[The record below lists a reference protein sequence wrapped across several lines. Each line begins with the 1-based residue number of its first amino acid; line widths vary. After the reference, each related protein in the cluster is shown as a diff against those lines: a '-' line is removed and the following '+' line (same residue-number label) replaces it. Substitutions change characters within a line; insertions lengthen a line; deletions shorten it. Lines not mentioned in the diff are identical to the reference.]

1 MKSVTLPAGKYKLEA
16 WGASGG
22 GRNPGKGGY
31 SAGTVTFANETTV
44 YIVAGQSAGTYNG
57 GGIGC
62 HGYGGGATHFATANG
77 ELAALS
83 NNKNSVLLVA
93 GGGAGGSSGAGG
105 AGGGANQS
113 GTTGGNGCG
122 TKGEGATVSGP
133 GNAYFSG
140 SFGKGGSNSGWNTC
154 GGGGGLYGGG
164 GSYESYSR
172 NDDDDA
178 GAGGGSGFASPSLTD
193 VSGITGEHSG
203 NGYAKITVIE
213 AHTDYDPDKVF
224 DLVKKATGNNYSL
237 IPNSASASTT
247 AMYAR
252 STARPLMSCSA
263 RNRIIR
269 QLTERLDI
277 TMLAMRSVM
286 MHVIMM
292 SCIKRVQSRQMQ
304 ENRERPSHWNLEI
317 SSCLITIFIFTS
329 QTVAIFMSQMIMESP
344 RPNSGRE
351 KDMRIIM
358 TARSGPGRNGSNFR
372 LLYFIIGPL
381 ME

>member
-1 MKSVTLPAGKYKLEA
+1 MEPEA
-16 WGASGG
+16 AQT
-22 GRNPGKGGY
+22 R
-31 SAGTVTFANETTV
+31 
-44 YIVAGQSAGTYNG
+44 
-57 GGIGC
+57 
-62 HGYGGGATHFATANG
+62 
-77 ELAALS
+77 
-83 NNKNSVLLVA
+83 
-93 GGGAGGSSGAGG
+93 
-105 AGGGANQS
+105 S

-237 IPNSASASTT
+237 IPNSVTT
-247 AMYAR
+247 M
-252 STARPLMSCSA
+252 
-263 RNRIIR
+263 
-269 QLTERLDI
+269 DI
-277 TMLAMRSVM
+277 
-286 MHVIMM
+286 
-292 SCIKRVQSRQMQ
+292 
-304 ENRERPSHWNLEI
+304 PS
-317 SSCLITIFIFTS
+317 
-329 QTVAIFMSQMIMESP
+329 
-344 RPNSGRE
+344 
-351 KDMRIIM
+351 
-358 TARSGPGRNGSNFR
+358 
-372 LLYFIIGPL
+372 
-381 ME
+381 